1 MLVAACIAGISGV
14 DTFGSRSRRSWRVTD
29 EKSEHNRA
37 LPRFMLVAAC
47 IVVALKILWRQL
59 TDYNKPVKLFITLDD
74 QTLDR
79 MLKKC

>member
-1 MLVAACIAGISGV
+1 MIPWWAWAISAV
-14 DTFGSRSRRSWRVTD
+14 
-29 EKSEHNRA
+29 
-37 LPRFMLVAAC
+37 LLLLVAAC